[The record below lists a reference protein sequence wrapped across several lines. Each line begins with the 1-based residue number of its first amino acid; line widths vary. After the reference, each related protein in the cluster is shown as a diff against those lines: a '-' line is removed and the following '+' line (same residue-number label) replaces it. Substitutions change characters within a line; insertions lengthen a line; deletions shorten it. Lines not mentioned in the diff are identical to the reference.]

1 MRQFWFNH
9 FWRASQIINLILS
22 KWNLTLSIYFLSQDS
37 NDKRYDTRPCESCG
51 LNFPCRTMKKIK
63 EKDAKAYF
71 LCEHCV
77 KVRPFSF
84 CNLYIFREFLFFEFL
99 MVILLWKIEI
109 LFQLRKSKQYCGVC
123 KQIWHHS
130 DGGSWVRLS
139 LLLLCISCL
148 PTN

>member
-63 EKDAKAYF
+63 GKTAKTHF
-71 LCEHCV
+71 LCKHCV
-77 KVRPFSF
+77 KVKEFSF
-84 CNLYIFREFLFFEFL
+84 CNLYINGFLISQLFLFL
-99 MVILLWKIEI
+99 NDYILICKIEL
-109 LFQLRKSKQYCGVC
+109 LFQLRKSKQYCGAC

-130 DGGSWVRLS
+130 RGGSWVRLFHF
-139 LLLLCISCL
+139 
-148 PTN
+148 